1 MIRINLL
8 GVDRQKAKRGLAFD
22 IGKQTT
28 LVCSLILVVAIA
40 GIGWWYWMLSQTAAR
55 LDGEIAAAQQESAR
69 LQSVM
74 TEVGQFERRRQEVQ
88 QRVALIEELRRGQS
102 IPVQVLDHVSRSLPD
117 MMWLTALDQS
127 GTQLTLQGQGTTL
140 IALSDFVGNLGN
152 GTVLSRPIEIVNSQ
166 VDQVAGGLALVQFT
180 VRAQVNVPQPPTPPG
195 PPAGR
200 GRGARGRGRGGRAG

>member
-8 GVDRQKAKRGLAFD
+8 GVDRQAKKKGLAFD

-28 LVCSLILVVAIA
+28 LVCSLILVVAAA
-40 GIGWWYWMLSQTAAR
+40 GIGWWYWSLSQTSAR
-55 LDGEIAAAQQESAR
+55 LDGEIAAAQQEVAR

-74 TEVGQFERRRQEVQ
+74 TEVQQFEQRREQVR

-117 MMWLTALDQS
+117 MMWLTSLDQT
-127 GTQLTLQGQGTTL
+127 GTQLTVSGQGTTL

-152 GTVLSRPIEIVNSQ
+152 GTILNRPIEIVNSQ
-166 VDQVAGGLALVQFT
+166 VDQVGGLELVQFT
-180 VRAQVNVPQPPTPPG
+180 VRAQVNVPAPPA
-195 PPAGR
+195 PPAGAG

>member
-8 GVDRQKAKRGLAFD
+8 GVDRQKSKKAIAFD

-28 LVCSLILVVAIA
+28 LVCSLILVAAIA
-40 GIGWWYWMLSQTAAR
+40 GIGWWYWTLSQTSAR

-74 TEVGQFERRRQEVQ
+74 AEVQQFEQRREQVQ

-102 IPVQVLDHVSRSLPD
+102 IPVQVLDHVSRNLPD
-117 MMWLTALDQS
+117 MMWLTSLEVS
-127 GTQLTLQGQGTTL
+127 GTQLTMTGQSTTL

-152 GTVLSRPIEIVNSQ
+152 GTILNRPIEIVNSQ
-166 VDQVAGGLALVQFT
+166 VDQAAGGLELVQFT
-180 VRAQVNVPQPPTPPG
+180 VRAQVNVPP
-195 PPAGR
+195 PPAAEPAR

>member
-8 GVDRQKAKRGLAFD
+8 GVDRQKAKKGLAFD

-28 LVCSLILVVAIA
+28 LACSLILVAAVL
-40 GIGWWYWMLSQTAAR
+40 GIGWWYWSLSQSSAR
-55 LDGEIAAAQQESAR
+55 LDGEIAAAQQEAQR
-69 LQSVM
+69 LRSVL
-74 TEVGQFERRRQEVQ
+74 TEVTQFEQRRDQVQ

-117 MMWLTALDQS
+117 MMWLTALDQQ
-127 GTQLTLQGQGTTL
+127 GTELTLTGQSTTL

-152 GTVLSRPIEIVNSQ
+152 NDLLNKPIEIVNSQ
-166 VDQVAGGLALVQFT
+166 VQEGAGGLELIQFT
-180 VRAQVNVPQPPTPPG
+180 VRAQVNVPMPA

-200 GRGARGRGRGGRAG
+200 GAGARGRVGGAG